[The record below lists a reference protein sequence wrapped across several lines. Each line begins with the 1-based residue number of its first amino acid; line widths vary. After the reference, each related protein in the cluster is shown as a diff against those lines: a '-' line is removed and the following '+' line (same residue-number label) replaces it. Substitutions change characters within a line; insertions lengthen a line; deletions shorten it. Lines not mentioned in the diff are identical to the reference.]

1 MNLINTAIEMDGSAP
16 AIFLKED
23 SLFNIWRFDKAEKDL
38 LEAIEI
44 AKNPRNQSMIDK
56 ANEILEDVR
65 N

>member
-1 MNLINTAIEMDGSAP
+1 MDRSAP
-16 AIFLKED
+16 AYFIERGLLYLTFGD
-23 SLFNIWRFDKAEKDL
+23 IDKAEKDL

>member
-1 MNLINTAIEMDGSAP
+1 MYPQVTDGRGVAY
-16 AIFLKED
+16 ERMGE
-23 SLFNIWRFDKAEKDL
+23 WDKAEKDL